1 LRALVDTNMNDVGA
15 NSFPLPPLILH
26 PFTSSEESSL
36 LAESSK
42 ASLALQGLIRR
53 GETPPED
60 LDQKLLRG
68 RYAELRMLFYIGKDI
83 SRWAQQCAE
92 TVLASSRYAN
102 RRIRPETFVISL
114 VQFAPTHVATKLE
127 GWGVVDYRAL
137 FRRSFGIHAVFEQF
151 PAVEFLST
159 DFLRRY
165 HRYLDQWYEQRL
177 KDFVFDRPEA
187 GEFFFDLFASGEY
200 TSMLE
205 KSWQEDSNDRPIT

>member
-1 LRALVDTNMNDVGA
+1 LRALVDVDMNSVGA
-15 NSFPLPPLILH
+15 TPFPLPPLILH

-42 ASLALQGLIRR
+42 ASLALQGLARR
-53 GETPPED
+53 GEAPLED

-92 TVLASSRYAN
+92 TAFNSN
-102 RRIRPETFVISL
+102 RRLRPETFVISL
-114 VQFAPTHVATKLE
+114 VQFAPRHVATKLE
-127 GWGVVDYRAL
+127 GWGVLDYKAL
-137 FRRSFGIHAVFEQF
+137 FRRSFGLHAVFEEF
-151 PAVEFLST
+151 PAVGFLSN

-177 KDFVFDRPEA
+177 RDFVFDLPEA
-187 GEFFFDLFASGEY
+187 GEFVFDLFASGEY

-205 KSWQEDSNDRPIT
+205 KSWKEDSNEQPLTE